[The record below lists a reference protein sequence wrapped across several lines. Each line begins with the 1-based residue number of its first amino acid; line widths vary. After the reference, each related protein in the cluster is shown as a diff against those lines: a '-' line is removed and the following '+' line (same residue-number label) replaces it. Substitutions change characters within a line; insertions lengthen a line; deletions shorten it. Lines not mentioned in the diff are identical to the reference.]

1 MEKKLS
7 FKEFSASL
15 IMFFTLAFMLFIY
28 EPIVAYSSNVNDY
41 WFNFKTL
48 VLNNLLIFIGVLLSF
63 SLLSF
68 IIYFVSKKLK
78 KDIIYKIYLMIVFIV
93 FIATYIQGNYLAGSL
108 PTLDGSPIIWSDY
121 TKQSLISIGMWLV
134 LIVINIVLY
143 KKLCKEYTS
152 IVKYV
157 SLAVFA
163 MLSVSLVS
171 ILLTNKEIYV
181 EKGSY
186 TPTTDNINQISKNKN
201 FLMLVVD
208 MADSKTF
215 NNVLKNM
222 GKEELL
228 KDFTY
233 YPDTLSAYPFT
244 RESIPFMLSG
254 EWFVEQDTFTNYY
267 NDVMDNSK
275 FLKTLRDK
283 NYDINIYESELGWTN
298 EKALDVNN
306 IKAVNFEIDK
316 SNLFNQEFKYLSF
329 KYLPFNLKKYSN
341 IESLD
346 YTLCRKS
353 DLDTNNIYKMENDI
367 VYDELNSL
375 KTQKNNYFQFLHIDG
390 GHYPWDMNKD
400 FEKIENGTY
409 EEKIESSIV
418 VIEKYL
424 DRIKESG
431 QYDNSVIIIL
441 ADHGNNGYDP
451 VGRQNPILYIKGIN
465 EKNIKMKVS
474 DKKVSYDDLNQSI
487 YYDLLDG
494 KKSDDLLTNIDKNR
508 KRRFIW
514 YKDYD
519 KLYEQ
524 VLDGHAWETDKLK
537 NTGKKYER

>member
-1 MEKKLS
+1 MKEKLS
-7 FKEFSASL
+7 FKEFSVSL

-134 LIVINIVLY
+134 LIVINIILY
-143 KKLCKEYTS
+143 KKLSKEYTS

-186 TPTTDNINQISKNKN
+186 TATTDNINQISKNQN

-267 NDVMDNSK
+267 NDVMNNSK

-316 SNLFNQEFKYLSF
+316 SNLFKQEFKYLSF
-329 KYLPFNLKKYSN
+329 KYLPFNLKKYSQ

-353 DLDTNNIYKMENDI
+353 DLDTNNIYKMENDF

>member
-1 MEKKLS
+1 MKEKLS

-15 IMFFTLAFMLFIY
+15 IMFFTLSFMLFIY
-28 EPIVAYSSNVNDY
+28 EPIVVYSSNVNDY

-63 SLLSF
+63 SVLSF

-134 LIVINIVLY
+134 LIVINIILY
-143 KKLCKEYTS
+143 KKLSKEYIS

-186 TPTTDNINQISKNKN
+186 TATTDNINQISKNKN

-215 NNVLKNM
+215 NNVLMNM

-316 SNLFNQEFKYLSF
+316 SNLFKQEFKYLSF

-353 DLDTNNIYKMENDI
+353 DLDINNIYKMENDF

>member
-1 MEKKLS
+1 MKEKLS

-63 SLLSF
+63 SVLSF

-134 LIVINIVLY
+134 LIVVNIVLY
-143 KKLCKEYTS
+143 KKLSKEYTS

-186 TPTTDNINQISKNKN
+186 TSTTDNINQISKNKN

-208 MADSKTF
+208 MADSRTF

-267 NDVMDNSK
+267 NDAMDNSK

-316 SNLFNQEFKYLSF
+316 SNLFKQEFKYLSF

-353 DLDTNNIYKMENDI
+353 DLDTNNIYKMENDF

-451 VGRQNPILYIKGIN
+451 VGRQNPILYIKGTN

>member
-1 MEKKLS
+1 MKEKLS

-63 SLLSF
+63 SVLSF
-68 IIYFVSKKLK
+68 IIYFVSKKFK
-78 KDIIYKIYLMIVFIV
+78 KDIVYKIYLMIVFIV
-93 FIATYIQGNYLAGSL
+93 FIATYIQGNYLAGAL

-134 LIVINIVLY
+134 LIVVNIVLY
-143 KKLCKEYTS
+143 KKLSKEYTS

-186 TPTTDNINQISKNKN
+186 TATTDNINQISKNQN

-316 SNLFNQEFKYLSF
+316 SNLFKQEFKYLSF

-353 DLDTNNIYKMENDI
+353 DLDTNNIYKMENDF

>member
-1 MEKKLS
+1 MKEKLS

-63 SLLSF
+63 SVLSF

-108 PTLDGSPIIWSDY
+108 PTLDGSPIIWSNY

-134 LIVINIVLY
+134 LIVINIILY
-143 KKLCKEYTS
+143 KKLSKEYTS

-186 TPTTDNINQISKNKN
+186 TATTDNINQISKNKN

-316 SNLFNQEFKYLSF
+316 SNLFKQEFKYLSF

-353 DLDTNNIYKMENDI
+353 DLDTNNIYKMENDF

>member
-1 MEKKLS
+1 MKEKLS
-7 FKEFSASL
+7 FKEFSVSL

-63 SLLSF
+63 SVLSF
-68 IIYFVSKKLK
+68 IIYFVSKKFK
-78 KDIIYKIYLMIVFIV
+78 KDIVYKIYLMIVFII

-134 LIVINIVLY
+134 LIVINIILY
-143 KKLCKEYTS
+143 KKLSKEYTS

-186 TPTTDNINQISKNKN
+186 TATTDNINQISKNQN

-316 SNLFNQEFKYLSF
+316 SNLFKQEFKYLSF

-353 DLDTNNIYKMENDI
+353 DLDTNNIYKMENDF

>member
-1 MEKKLS
+1 MKEKLS

-108 PTLDGSPIIWSDY
+108 PTLDGSPIVWSDY

-134 LIVINIVLY
+134 LIFINIILY
-143 KKLCKEYTS
+143 KKLSKEYIS

-171 ILLTNKEIYV
+171 IFLTNKEIYV

-186 TPTTDNINQISKNKN
+186 TATTDNINQISKNKN

-316 SNLFNQEFKYLSF
+316 SNLFKQEFKYLSF

-465 EKNIKMKVS
+465 EKNIKMKIS

>member
-1 MEKKLS
+1 MKEKLS

-63 SLLSF
+63 SVLSF

-78 KDIIYKIYLMIVFIV
+78 KEIIYNIYLMIVFIV

-134 LIVINIVLY
+134 LIVINIILY
-143 KKLCKEYTS
+143 KKLSKEYTS

-186 TPTTDNINQISKNKN
+186 TATTDNINQISKNQN

-306 IKAVNFEIDK
+306 IKVVNFEIDK
-316 SNLFNQEFKYLSF
+316 SNLFKQEFKYLSF
-329 KYLPFNLKKYSN
+329 KYLPFNLKKYSQ

-353 DLDTNNIYKMENDI
+353 DLDTNNIYKMENDF

>member
-1 MEKKLS
+1 MKEKLS

-63 SLLSF
+63 SVLSF

-134 LIVINIVLY
+134 LIVINIILY
-143 KKLCKEYTS
+143 KKLSKEYTS

-186 TPTTDNINQISKNKN
+186 TATTDNINQISKNKN

-208 MADSKTF
+208 MADSRTF

-316 SNLFNQEFKYLSF
+316 SNLFKQEFKYLSF

-353 DLDTNNIYKMENDI
+353 DLDTNNIYKMENDF

-451 VGRQNPILYIKGIN
+451 VGRQNPILYIKGTN

>member
-1 MEKKLS
+1 MKEKLS

-108 PTLDGSPIIWSDY
+108 PTLDGSPITWSDY

-134 LIVINIVLY
+134 LIVINIILY
-143 KKLCKEYTS
+143 KKLSKEYTS
-152 IVKYV
+152 IVKYA

-186 TPTTDNINQISKNKN
+186 TATTDNINQISKNQN

-267 NDVMDNSK
+267 NDVMNNSK

-283 NYDINIYESELGWTN
+283 NYDINIYESELGWTD

-316 SNLFNQEFKYLSF
+316 NNLFKQEFKYLSF
-329 KYLPFNLKKYSN
+329 KYLPFNLKKYSQ

-353 DLDTNNIYKMENDI
+353 DLDTNNIYKMENDF

>member
-48 VLNNLLIFIGVLLSF
+48 VLSNLLIFIGVLLSF

-68 IIYFVSKKLK
+68 IIYFVSKKLN
-78 KDIIYKIYLMIVFIV
+78 KDIIYKIYLTIVFIV

-134 LIVINIVLY
+134 LIVINIILY
-143 KKLCKEYTS
+143 KKLSKEYIS
-152 IVKYV
+152 IVKYI

-465 EKNIKMKVS
+465 EKNIKMKIS

-494 KKSDDLLTNIDKNR
+494 KKSDDLLINIDKNR